1 MRRIKNARVLT
12 ARLGHALISKE
23 RKAIRKELYNFEQKK
38 HTRTTRERA
47 IAYLTNLQRK
57 LEDKLKY
64 SHVD

>member
-12 ARLGHALISKE
+12 ARLGNALISKE

-47 IAYLTNLQRK
+47 IAYLIN
-57 LEDKLKY
+57 
-64 SHVD
+64 